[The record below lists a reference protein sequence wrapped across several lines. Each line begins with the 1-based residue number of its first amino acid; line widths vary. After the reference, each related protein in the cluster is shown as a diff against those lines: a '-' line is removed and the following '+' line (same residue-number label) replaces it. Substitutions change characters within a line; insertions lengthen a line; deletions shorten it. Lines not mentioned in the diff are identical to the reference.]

1 MPKQLSEDL
10 KWRVIYYLVDG
21 YSQKETAKRLYISVG
36 VVNRVWEIYKFWGC
50 VIDPFRENQGR
61 KKTFNTYD
69 MKILQELITEKVD
82 WFLDELVYEMARRTG
97 KIVSVPTLWRSLS
110 FCGITRKKLQKAAK
124 ERNEFLRSDFI
135 LKISDY
141 NPEQLIFIDET
152 AKDERSI
159 SRAYGYSTINTRA
172 MKSVVFIRG
181 KRYTILP
188 ALTLD
193 GIIAAEII
201 EGSCNKE
208 NFQAFIINQVILQM
222 NPFPGKNS
230 VIIMDNAV
238 IHHDEALVELI
249 EETGGK
255 VVYLPPYSPDF
266 NPIETAFSTL
276 KAWFK
281 RYRDFVEICDD
292 IEYLILYALSQITP
306 DMARNYFAGSIYI

>member
-1 MPKQLSEDL
+1 MNFREYLRILTRKTEFQIIPKQLSEDL
-10 KWRVIYYLVDG
+10 KWRIIYYLVDG
-21 YSQKETAKRLYISVG
+21 YSQKETAKRLYISV
-36 VVNRVWEIYKFWGC
+36 
-50 VIDPFRENQGR
+50 GR

-82 WFLDELVYEMARRTG
+82 WFLDELVYEM
-97 KIVSVPTLWRSLS
+97 
-110 FCGITRKKLQKAAK
+110 K
-124 ERNEFLRSDFI
+124 EN
-135 LKISDY
+135 
-141 NPEQLIFIDET
+141 ET

-193 GIIAAEII
+193 GIIAAKII
-201 EGSCNKE
+201 EGSC
-208 NFQAFIINQVILQM
+208 
-222 NPFPGKNS
+222 KNN

-266 NPIETAFSTL
+266 NPIETAFLTL
-276 KAWFK
+276 KA
-281 RYRDFVEICDD
+281 
-292 IEYLILYALSQITP
+292 
-306 DMARNYFAGSIYI
+306 